1 MQEEKITKLLYSVR
15 KEIITKTTRLLSVL
29 IYSNSNQ
36 SDPSPDPS
44 AISTLICVNPAYLD
58 NINMS
63 IPIYQYIYCIFMYC
77 TNSLGVTIYFFVKKK
92 ENEFWFLL
100 QEQKCKYDLKYSYSS
115 NNKRWLALPLYLINH
130 LTI

>member
-1 MQEEKITKLLYSVR
+1 
-15 KEIITKTTRLLSVL
+15 
-29 IYSNSNQ
+29 
-36 SDPSPDPS
+36 
-44 AISTLICVNPAYLD
+44 
-58 NINMS
+58 
-63 IPIYQYIYCIFMYC
+63 MYC